1 MITDKVIN
9 EKRDEINLDRG
20 IAQLARAL
28 PTGKLGD
35 DSVTGDMVE
44 VAKSARKYN

>member
-1 MITDKVIN
+1 VITDKVIDN
-9 EKRDEINLDRG
+9 ERDEINLDRG
-20 IAQLARAL
+20 IAQLVRAL

-44 VAKSARKYN
+44 VVQSTRKYN